1 MFGSRTTIT
10 AILRSVRRVNFHEPS
25 TAFNGLPFK
34 SINELP
40 NGSVLSFPRHSKAT
54 DYTEYDT
61 TALKDGTV
69 IRMAQHSFF
78 KVSNFGGWI
87 SYTGNTHSDEE
98 MAQILKSTIAPI
110 HVYVH

>member
-1 MFGSRTTIT
+1 MNETSFQSYGLN
-10 AILRSVRRVNFHEPS
+10 LRDC
-25 TAFNGLPFK
+25 
-34 SINELP
+34 
-40 NGSVLSFPRHSKAT
+40 KAT

-61 TALKDGTV
+61 TALKDGTI

-78 KVSNFGGWI
+78 KVSSLGGWI